1 MKSAAINS
9 SMKRKHNTSLLKV
22 ANIKKR
28 RTHQKMIASSDFV
41 CKEVDKIQTDSH
53 DTLLHPVDQLT
64 KTRTTDENLLKQQN
78 KYALQ
83 QEKMMIL
90 DGNQSIMNPCGCQLC
105 TQISLEIFH
114 VNYQRQDQIQL
125 SNQNKVTLQQTN
137 NKRHFDLNMKQ
148 TGQFTANNF
157 KIPPGY
163 FSNKQ
168 TNVFKMKPNLSI
180 FNHNQSHVPNL
191 KKNVDFY
198 NQYVP
203 CYDQKQTFAYFDQ
216 FSTFYQASDRMKS
229 STESFDNDTNNVMPS
244 LKFDDSY
251 ISSQQF
257 KISNNLNYC
266 NYVY

>member
-90 DGNQSIMNPCGCQLC
+90 DGNQSVMNHCDCRLCRQL
-105 TQISLEIFH
+105 SFEIFQL
-114 VNYQRQDQIQL
+114 NYQQQDQIQL
-125 SNQNKVTLQQTN
+125 SNQNKVFLKHSN
-137 NKRHFDLNMKQ
+137 NKRDFDLNMKQ
-148 TGQFTANNF
+148 TGQFTTNNLKF
-157 KIPPGY
+157 RTEY
-163 FSNKQ
+163 FTNEQSNA
-168 TNVFKMKPNLSI
+168 FKMKPNLSI
-180 FNHNQSHVPNL
+180 VNCNQNYVPNL

-203 CYDQKQTFAYFDQ
+203 CYDQKQTFDYFDQ
-216 FSTFYQASDRMKS
+216 FSTFYQASDSMKC
-229 STESFDNDTNNVMPS
+229 STEIVEGDTNNVMTL
-244 LKFDDSY
+244 LKCNDSFMQ
-251 ISSQQF
+251 SQQF
-257 KISNNLNYC
+257 KVGKNLSYC

>member
-1 MKSAAINS
+1 MKSTLIS
-9 SMKRKHNTSLLKV
+9 SLTKRKQNTNLLKV

-28 RTHQKMIASSDFV
+28 KTHHTITSSDFV
-41 CKEVDKIQTDSH
+41 RNEAEKVQTDSH
-53 DTLLHPVDQLT
+53 DTLLIPVEQLT
-64 KTRTTDENLLKQQN
+64 KTKIKDENLLKHQN
-78 KYALQ
+78 TSTLQ

-198 NQYVP
+198 NQYVT
-203 CYDQKQTFAYFDQ
+203 CYDQKQTFDYFDQ
-216 FSTFYQASDRMKS
+216 FSTFLQASDSMTS
-229 STESFDNDTNNVMPS
+229 LTESFDSVTNNVMTS
-244 LKFDDSY
+244 IKCNDSFMQ
-251 ISSQQF
+251 SQQF
-257 KISNNLNYC
+257 QMGKNLSYC